1 MIKYL
6 LLICTRLY
14 SHSVSLLVGRL
25 VGQSVHPK
33 SMKSSQISTKRLFQ
47 RWKHATNDAMYT
59 ALFYITEILNIQ
71 NEFAVV

>member
-6 LLICTRLY
+6 LLVCTRLY
-14 SHSVSLLVGRL
+14 SHPVSLLVSRL

-47 RWKHATNDAMYT
+47 HWKHATNDVVYT
-59 ALFYITEILNIQ
+59 ALFYIEQ
-71 NEFAVV
+71 RY